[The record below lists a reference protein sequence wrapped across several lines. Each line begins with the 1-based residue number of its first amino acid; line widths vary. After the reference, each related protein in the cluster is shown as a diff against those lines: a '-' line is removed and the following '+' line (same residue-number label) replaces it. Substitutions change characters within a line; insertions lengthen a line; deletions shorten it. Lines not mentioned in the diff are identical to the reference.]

1 MWLRSGLKGS
11 MAASG
16 VFAQQAAPVASRGP
30 AAVAAH
36 DMSPIANPV
45 IGFVKAG
52 VARYEKNMVAAAEA
66 MPAEKYAFKPSP
78 EMNSF
83 GHLIMH
89 IAQSNNTFC
98 SMCMIKC
105 PNELISGDGLN
116 AYFSAIKIGKAHS

>member
-1 MWLRSGLKGS
+1 MTMKIRVSVLVAGTAVFLSGSGS
-11 MAASG
+11 L
-16 VFAQQAAPVASRGP
+16 AQRAAAP
-30 AAVAAH
+30 AAGAAT
-36 DMSPIANPV
+36 DMSPVANPV
-45 IGFVKAG
+45 SGFVKAG

-98 SMCMIKC
+98 SK
-105 PNELISGDGLN
+105 ISG
-116 AYFSAIKIGKAHS
+116 